1 MIFMTEVAGQRPPE
15 NLIEPAT
22 SPNETETSNHIPAEL
37 IALGEKI
44 FGEGV
49 ITQLLT
55 GVNSILEKATNLDDR
70 YKLDL
75 KNRIYRMIKQF
86 LEVIKTCLANEE
98 SPENKGYLESEVI
111 PTIEQSFVAVAKL
124 MDLPE
129 PYKNLGTKFNGDR
142 LKVVRDFFNLTGC
155 SDINDQTLLIALY
168 LLNQVKRWRVNAKDY
183 AKSLLKIN
191 FEETDLMHVIK
202 IMILAKFLC
211 LEFDLDQENLI
222 ILAKLIILHDLP
234 EVVIGDFSQGEKYG
248 DEETFEK
255 IRKLFKEIEDI
266 VPKILLS
273 LLGSQEPWR
282 GLLALYQGYEDR
294 LKPKDGEYTELDRV
308 YRILRILDKLDSL
321 VSVMAMAVLDI
332 NDSNDLN
339 QYYKQGYSNYLI
351 AAIQSFLLTVEQYA
365 QLLQLMPQ
373 FSDENVLTTHLK
385 NLIRKIFELLNQ
397 QYNTQLT
404 RADRNSSDPKRNRIT
419 IINWFKVASEK
430 ADQISNELPITS
442 QIITEVIQELNPED
456 PFDEVISGFGG

>member
-1 MIFMTEVAGQRPPE
+1 MPQSPNKNEFVATSLPGQKAETKTTINIQPH
-15 NLIEPAT
+15 LIEAGEAVFGKYIIT
-22 SPNETETSNHIPAEL
+22 RLLAEIDSL
-37 IALGEKI
+37 LEEASIKDIHKSALK
-44 FGEGV
+44 
-49 ITQLLT
+49 
-55 GVNSILEKATNLDDR
+55 D
-70 YKLDL
+70 
-75 KNRIYRMIKQF
+75 RIYGMILQF
-86 LEVIKTCLANEE
+86 LEVLASCGE
-98 SPENKGYLESEVI
+98 STESYLESKVI
-111 PTIEQSFVAVAKL
+111 PTIKQAFEAVAKL

-129 PYKNLGTKFNGDR
+129 PYKNLGTKFNGNR
-142 LKVVRDFFNLTGC
+142 LVEVVRDFFNLTGC
-155 SDINDQTLLIALY
+155 SDINDQTLLIALH
-168 LLNQVKRWRVNAKDY
+168 LLNQVKRWRVTAEDH

-294 LKPKDGEYTELDRV
+294 LKPKAEYTELDRV

-332 NDSNDLN
+332 NDPNDLN

-385 NLIRKIFELLNQ
+385 NLIRKIFEFLNQ
-397 QYNTQLT
+397 QYNTQLN
-404 RADRNSSDPKRNRIT
+404 RADRDSSDPQRNSIISII
-419 IINWFKVASEK
+419 IINWFDLVLNL
-430 ADQISNELPITS
+430 ISNQAPITS
-442 QIITEVIQELNPED
+442 QIITEVIQEVIQELNPED
-456 PFDEVISGFGG
+456 PFDKVISWFGG

>member
-1 MIFMTEVAGQRPPE
+1 MTEVAGQRPPE

-86 LEVIKTCLANEE
+86 LEVIKACLANEE

-294 LKPKDGEYTELDRV
+294 LKPKAEYTELDRV

-404 RADRNSSDPKRNRIT
+404 RADRNSSDPKRNTII
-419 IINWFKVASEK
+419 IINWFDLVLNL
-430 ADQISNELPITS
+430 ISNQAPITS
-442 QIITEVIQELNPED
+442 QIITEVIQEVIQELNPED
-456 PFDEVISGFGG
+456 PFDKVISWFGG

>member
-1 MIFMTEVAGQRPPE
+1 MPQSPNKNEFVATSLPGQKAETKTTINIQPH
-15 NLIEPAT
+15 LIEAGEAVFGKYIIT
-22 SPNETETSNHIPAEL
+22 RLLAEIDSL
-37 IALGEKI
+37 LEEASIKDIHKSALK
-44 FGEGV
+44 
-49 ITQLLT
+49 
-55 GVNSILEKATNLDDR
+55 D
-70 YKLDL
+70 
-75 KNRIYRMIKQF
+75 RIYGMILQF
-86 LEVIKTCLANEE
+86 LEVLASCGE
-98 SPENKGYLESEVI
+98 STESYLKSKVI
-111 PTIEQSFVAVAKL
+111 PTIEQAFVAVAGL
-124 MDLPE
+124 MHLPE
-129 PYKNLGTKFNGDR
+129 PYKNLGTKFNGNR
-142 LKVVRDFFNLTGC
+142 LVGVVRDFFNLTGC
-155 SDINDQTLLIALY
+155 PDINDQVFLIALY
-168 LLNQVKRWRVNAKDY
+168 LLNQVRRWRVTAEDY
-183 AKSLLKIN
+183 AKSLLKTN

-234 EVVIGDFSQGEKYG
+234 EVVIGDFSQGENYG
-248 DEETFEK
+248 DKETFDK
-255 IRKLFKEIEDI
+255 IRKLFKEIEAK
-266 VPKILLS
+266 VPEILLGS
-273 LLGSQEPWR
+273 LRSQEPWK

-332 NDSNDLN
+332 NDPNDLN

-385 NLIRKIFELLNQ
+385 NLIRKIFEFLNQ

>member
-1 MIFMTEVAGQRPPE
+1 VTEIVGQRPPK
-15 NLIEPAT
+15 NSIESLT
-22 SPNETETSNHIPAEL
+22 SPNEAETSNHIPARL
-37 IALGEKI
+37 IAVGEKI
-44 FGEGV
+44 FGKGV
-49 ITQLLT
+49 IQLLT
-55 GVNSILEKATNLDDR
+55 RIKSILKEATNLDDK

-75 KNRIYRMIKQF
+75 ENRIYGMILQF
-86 LEVIKTCLANEE
+86 LEVLASCGE
-98 SPENKGYLESEVI
+98 STESYLESKVI
-111 PTIEQSFVAVAKL
+111 PTIKQAFEAVAKL

-129 PYKNLGTKFNGDR
+129 PYKNLGTKFNGNR
-142 LKVVRDFFNLTGC
+142 LVEVVRDFFNLTGC

-168 LLNQVKRWRVNAKDY
+168 LLNQVKRWRVNAEDY
-183 AKSLLKIN
+183 AKSLLKTN

-202 IMILAKFLC
+202 MMILAKFLC
-211 LEFDLDQENLI
+211 LEFELDQENLI

-273 LLGSQEPWR
+273 SLGSQEPWR

-365 QLLQLMPQ
+365 QLLQLMPH
-373 FSDENVLTTHLK
+373 FSDENVLTTHLT
-385 NLIRKIFELLNQ
+385 NLIRKIFEFLNQ

-404 RADRNSSDPKRNRIT
+404 RTDRDSSDPKRNTII
-419 IINWFKVASEK
+419 IINWFDLVLNL
-430 ADQISNELPITS
+430 ISNQVPITS
-442 QIITEVIQELNPED
+442 QIITKVIQELNPKD

>member
-22 SPNETETSNHIPAEL
+22 SPNETETSNHIPARL
-37 IALGEKI
+37 IAVGEKI

-111 PTIEQSFVAVAKL
+111 PTIEQAFVAVAKL

-273 LLGSQEPWR
+273 LLGSQEPC
-282 GLLALYQGYEDR
+282 EDC
-294 LKPKDGEYTELDRV
+294 
-308 YRILRILDKLDSL
+308 
-321 VSVMAMAVLDI
+321 
-332 NDSNDLN
+332 
-339 QYYKQGYSNYLI
+339 
-351 AAIQSFLLTVEQYA
+351 
-365 QLLQLMPQ
+365 
-373 FSDENVLTTHLK
+373 
-385 NLIRKIFELLNQ
+385 
-397 QYNTQLT
+397 
-404 RADRNSSDPKRNRIT
+404 
-419 IINWFKVASEK
+419 
-430 ADQISNELPITS
+430 
-442 QIITEVIQELNPED
+442 
-456 PFDEVISGFGG
+456 

>member
-1 MIFMTEVAGQRPPE
+1 MLLP
-15 NLIEPAT
+15 
-22 SPNETETSNHIPAEL
+22 
-37 IALGEKI
+37 K
-44 FGEGV
+44 
-49 ITQLLT
+49 LLT
-55 GVNSILEKATNLDDR
+55 RINSILKEATNLDNR

-75 KNRIYRMIKQF
+75 ENRIYEMIRQF
-86 LEVIKTCLANEE
+86 LKVLASCL
-98 SPENKGYLESEVI
+98 ENKKSTESYLKSKVI
-111 PTIEQSFVAVAKL
+111 PTIEQAFVAVAKL

-129 PYKNLGTKFNGDR
+129 PYKNYLGTKFNGNR
-142 LKVVRDFFNLTGC
+142 LEVVRDFFNLTGC

-183 AKSLLKIN
+183 AKSLLKTN

-202 IMILAKFLC
+202 MMILAKFLC
-211 LEFDLDQENLI
+211 LEFELDQQNLT
-222 ILAKLIILHDLP
+222 ILAKLIILHDLS

-248 DEETFEK
+248 DEIFEK
-255 IRKLFKEIEDI
+255 IRDLFKQIEAT
-266 VPKILLS
+266 VPKTLLGS
-273 LLGSQEPWR
+273 LGSQEPWR

-321 VSVMAMAVLDI
+321 VIVMAMAILDI

-339 QYYKQGYSNYLI
+339 QYYEQGYSNYLI
-351 AAIQSFLLTVEQYA
+351 ETIQNFLLAMEQYA
-365 QLLQLMPQ
+365 QLLQSMPR
-373 FSDENVLTTHLK
+373 FSGTEALQTHLT
-385 NLIRKIFELLNQ
+385 NLIRKIFEFLNQ

-456 PFDEVISGFGG
+456 PFDEVISWFGY

>member
-1 MIFMTEVAGQRPPE
+1 MIFMTEVAGQRPPK

-294 LKPKDGEYTELDRV
+294 LKPKAEYTELDRV

-385 NLIRKIFELLNQ
+385 NLIRKIFEFLNQ

-404 RADRNSSDPKRNRIT
+404 RADRNSSDPKRNTII
-419 IINWFKVASEK
+419 IINWFDLVLNL
-430 ADQISNELPITS
+430 ISNQAPITS
-442 QIITEVIQELNPED
+442 QIITKVIQELNPED
-456 PFDEVISGFGG
+456 PFDEVISWFGG

>member
-1 MIFMTEVAGQRPPE
+1 
-15 NLIEPAT
+15 LIGPAT

-129 PYKNLGTKFNGDR
+129 PYKNLGTKFNDNR
-142 LKVVRDFFNLTGC
+142 LVEVVRDFFNLTGC

-294 LKPKDGEYTELDRV
+294 LKPKAEYTELDRV

-332 NDSNDLN
+332 NDPNDLN

-404 RADRNSSDPKRNRIT
+404 RADRNSSDPKRNTII
-419 IINWFKVASEK
+419 IINWFDLVLNL
-430 ADQISNELPITS
+430 ISNQAPITS
-442 QIITEVIQELNPED
+442 QIITEVIQEVIQELNPED
-456 PFDEVISGFGG
+456 PFDKVISWFGG